1 MKFVAANCLVMSLAY
16 AAMIHQEWGLSHML
30 DLVASVTLI
39 LLPQA
44 VWHGVSC
51 LAGVRRAIQRVT
63 TMAITAT
70 FFYVLTKAHNQ
81 TSSGGVWLLYLKWSL
96 LVMLV
101 PLVIH
106 AISHHPKR

>member
-1 MKFVAANCLVMSLAY
+1 
-16 AAMIHQEWGLSHML
+16 
-30 DLVASVTLI
+30 
-39 LLPQA
+39 
-44 VWHGVSC
+44 
-51 LAGVRRAIQRVT
+51 
-63 TMAITAT
+63 MAITAT